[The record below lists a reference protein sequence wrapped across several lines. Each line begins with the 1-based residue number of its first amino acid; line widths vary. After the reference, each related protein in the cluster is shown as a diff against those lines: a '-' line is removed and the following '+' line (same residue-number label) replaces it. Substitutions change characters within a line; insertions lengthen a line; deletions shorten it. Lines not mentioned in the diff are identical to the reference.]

1 MNAFIALPIATAV
14 GVGITVVVLA
24 GSSSPR
30 RVRHLLGKRIAR
42 FESVPEDVLDTELSN
57 AARGAHRG
65 VEAGL
70 IALLFL
76 LIRGMPIVSDA
87 LARAPLWAA
96 IAGLVATVGA
106 GVLLA
111 YAAIALIR
119 SAILRRLDRSL
130 SQSPSP

>member
-14 GVGITVVVLA
+14 GVGITVVALA

-30 RVRHLLGKRIAR
+30 RVRQLLGTRIAR
-42 FESVPEDVLDTELSN
+42 FASVPEDVLDAELSN

-76 LIRGMPIVSDA
+76 LIRGMPIVADA

-96 IAGLVATVGA
+96 ISGLIATVGA

-111 YAAIALIR
+111 YAAIA
-119 SAILRRLDRSL
+119 
-130 SQSPSP
+130 